1 MEFLHKSVLLE
12 EAIDGLAIKPDGIYL
27 DGTAGG
33 GGHSLEIVKR
43 LSGGRLIAVD
53 RDQDAL
59 KATTNRLKGYEDRYT
74 LLHSNFKDVE
84 QKLDELG
91 IDSLDGILLDLGVSS
106 YQLDEGERGFSY
118 MQDAP
123 LDMRMDRSGGIT
135 AYTVVNTYDERQL
148 ADIFFTYGE
157 EKLSRKIAAKIVQ
170 RRQSS
175 PIETTI
181 QLADLIVGCYPK
193 SYQGGHPAK
202 RVFQA
207 LRIEVNGELQGLKEY
222 IEHIALRLKKG
233 GRIAIITFHSL
244 EDRVVKQA
252 YKYLETA
259 CICPPS
265 LPVCVC
271 GKRQEVK
278 ILTTKPIIPSEMEII
293 ENKRAAS
300 AKLRIAERI

>member
-12 EAIDGLAIKPDGIYL
+12 EAIDGLNVKPDGIYV

-33 GGHSLEIVKR
+33 GGHSLEIVKK
-43 LSGGRLIAVD
+43 LDKGMLIAVD
-53 RDQDAL
+53 RDEDAL
-59 KATTNRLKGYEDRYT
+59 VATKARLAEYQDKYT
-74 LLHSNFKDVE
+74 LVHSNYKDL
-84 QKLDELG
+84 QAKLDELN
-91 IDSLDGILLDLGVSS
+91 IDKIDGLLLDLGVSS

-123 LDMRMDRSGGIT
+123 LDMRMDRSSGIT
-135 AYTVVNTYDERQL
+135 AYTVVNTYPEEEL
-148 ADIFFTYGE
+148 ANLFYNYGE
-157 EKLSRKIAAKIVQ
+157 EKLSRKIANRIV
-170 RRQSS
+170 REREEK
-175 PIETTI
+175 PIETTLE
-181 QLADLIVGCYPK
+181 LANLIVSVYPK

-207 LRIEVNGELQGLKEY
+207 LRIEVNGELQGLREF
-222 IEHIALRLKKG
+222 IEEIALRLNVG

-252 YKYLETA
+252 YKYLETS
-259 CICPPS
+259 CICPPT

-278 ILTTKPIIPSEMEII
+278 ILTNKPIIPSQSEII
-293 ENKRAAS
+293 DNKRAAS